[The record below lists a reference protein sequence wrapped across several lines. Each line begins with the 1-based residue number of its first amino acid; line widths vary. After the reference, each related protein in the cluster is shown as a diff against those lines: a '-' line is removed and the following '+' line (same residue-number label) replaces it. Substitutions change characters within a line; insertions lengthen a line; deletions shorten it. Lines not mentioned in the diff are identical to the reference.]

1 MISGKT
7 RVFGLFGHP
16 VGHSF
21 SPGMHNAAFKSLGID
36 ACYVAFPVSPEGLG
50 EATRAIIALGI
61 GGVNVTVPHK
71 ERVLPFLDGLSE
83 EARLIGAVNTIEV
96 RDGRL
101 IGHNT
106 DGRGFVRA
114 LRDDGGFAPEKKS
127 FLIIGA
133 GGAGRAIGFSLALAG
148 ASRIGYFDVD
158 VRKATALAEDVRSKT
173 GAGIDLVTPGDVAL
187 YAGACDCLVNATPL
201 GMKPSDPLPL
211 GKEVINGKHLVFDI
225 VYNPPQTKFL
235 TAAKTRGAKGLK
247 GIGMLLYQGVIA
259 FEVWTGKKA
268 PAAVMKR
275 SLVRQM
281 SSRR

>member
-1 MISGKT
+1 MITGKT

-21 SPGMHNAAFKSLGID
+21 SPGMHNAAFKDLNID
-36 ACYVAFPVSPEGLG
+36 ACYVAFPVSPERLS
-50 EATRAIIALGI
+50 EATRAIIPLGI

-71 ERVLPFLDGLSE
+71 ERVIPFLDGLSD

-96 RDGRL
+96 KDGRL

-148 ASRIGYFDVD
+148 ASRIGYFDLD
-158 VRKATALAEDVRSKT
+158 VPKATALAEDVRSKT
-173 GAGIDLVTPGDVAL
+173 GARIDLVTPADVAQ
-187 YAGACDCLVNATPL
+187 YAGACDCLINATPL
-201 GMKPSDPLPL
+201 GMKPSDQLPL
-211 GKEVINGKHLVFDI
+211 GKGIINRKHLVFDI
-225 VYNPPQTKFL
+225 VYNPPETKFL
-235 TAAKTRGAKGLK
+235 KAARMQGAKGLK

-259 FEVWTGKKA
+259 FEIWTGKRA
-268 PAAVMKR
+268 PVAVMKR
-275 SLVRQM
+275 SLIRQM
-281 SSRR
+281 ASR